1 MAFAHG
7 RLAYFKFGTNDLS
20 AWMDS
25 TTFDQGADVHET
37 TTYGKSWKTRIGG
50 LKDASFSIGGIYDAA
65 VGGPEAVLRPLIG
78 GAATAYEWGP
88 EGNTATKPKY
98 SGTAIVESYQ
108 QSAPVGDVIRWS
120 ATLQNTDTV
129 TVAVFP

>member
-7 RLAYFKFGTNDLS
+7 RLGFFKLATNDLS
-20 AWMDS
+20 AWIDS
-25 TTFDQGADVHET
+25 TTFDQTADVHET

-65 VGGPEAVLRPLIG
+65 AGGPEAILRPLVG

-88 EGNTATKPKY
+88 EGNASGKPKY
-98 SGTAIVESYQ
+98 TGSVVVESYQ
-108 QSAPVGDVIRWS
+108 QSVPVGDVIRWT

-129 TVAVFP
+129 TVGTFT